1 MKNPL
6 RKRLPRELKDEF
18 GKYLVIFLFMTLT
31 SVWCRDFSS
40 PEKVW

>member
-6 RKRLPRELKDEF
+6 RKRLTRELKDEF
-18 GKYLVIFLFMTLT
+18 GKYLVIFLFMTL
-31 SVWCRDFSS
+31 VWCRDFSS